1 MISRNDSAKYAKSKF
16 YESFNDIDVYVED
29 TASESKKVYVEIL
42 SRVLGKNIL
51 ISQVFPIGSKPTVVK
66 RCKADQGAR
75 SKPAIYIVDGDYD
88 CIDNHSEE
96 VPRLYRLKRY
106 CIENYLIDPTAVIDV
121 INDDSID
128 DDLVAIAGKLQID
141 QWLGRLAPSLSAIVV
156 AQMAS
161 NKKQCDMPTVRIELS
176 RIQGEFRDHIDSV
189 KSLLLV
195 DEYRQ
200 ALDARWG
207 AGTFDQL
214 TASLRDVLALTDDQ
228 IFLRHMSGKALLMPL
243 LRSRLKRR
251 LGVEVDYP
259 RFRVRLARRCN
270 VSEFADLPAKVA

>member
-1 MISRNDSAKYAKSKF
+1 MIDRSDSAKYAKAKF
-16 YESFNDIDVYVED
+16 YETFNDIDVFVED
-29 TASESKKVYVEIL
+29 TASESRKVYVEIL
-42 SRVLGKNIL
+42 SRVLGKNVL

-75 SKPAIYIVDGDYD
+75 AKPAVYIVDGDYD
-88 CIDNHSEE
+88 CVEGQAEE

-106 CIENYLIDPTAVIDV
+106 CIENYLIDPSAVIDV
-121 INDDSID
+121 MSDDSLD
-128 DDLVAIAGKLQID
+128 DDVIAIASKLQLE
-141 QWLGRLAPSLSAIVV
+141 QWLDRLAPSLSSIVV

-176 RIQGEFRDHIDSV
+176 RVQGEFRDHIDPA
-189 KSLLLV
+189 KSSALV
-195 DEYRQ
+195 GEYRE

-207 AGTFDQL
+207 TGTFDQL
-214 TASLRDVLALTDDQ
+214 TASFRSTLALADDQ

-270 VSEFADLPAKVA
+270 VSDLSDLSAKVA

>member
-1 MISRNDSAKYAKSKF
+1 MISRSDSAKYAKSKF
-16 YESFNDIDVYVED
+16 YESFNDIDVFVED

-42 SRVLGKNIL
+42 SRVLGENVL

-75 SKPAIYIVDGDYD
+75 GKPAIYIVDGDYECVD
-88 CIDNHSEE
+88 DRTEE

-106 CIENYLIDPTAVIDV
+106 CIENYLIDPPAVVDV
-121 INDDSID
+121 MSDDSID
-128 DDLVAIAGKLQID
+128 DDVVSIAGKLQLD
-141 QWLGRLAPSLSAIVV
+141 QWLDRLAPSLSAIVV

-161 NKKQCDMPTVRIELS
+161 NKKQCGMPTVRIELN
-176 RIQGEFRDHIDSV
+176 RVQGEFRDHIDPA
-189 KSLLLV
+189 KSSSLV

-207 AGTFDQL
+207 AGTFDNM
-214 TASLRDVLALTDDQ
+214 TAAFRAALALTDEQ

-270 VSEFADLPAKVA
+270 VSDFADLPAKLA